1 MVGVHVE
8 HVDAIGALERGE
20 ADGFAINERDEGQ
33 FAREF
38 LAEGGYIVGERH
50 PRGALAVAVIIL
62 GENFDAGAK
71 NLGERARVGGQIGT
85 QGGGAHR
92 FTSHVVVPSLLSL
105 SWTPMASNSSRMRSD
120 SAQFFA
126 ARAARRAVMR
136 D

>member
-1 MVGVHVE
+1 MTLAASTLASTPE
-8 HVDAIGALERGE
+8 IDALIAANAPIAIGVS
-20 ADGFAINERDEGQ
+20 
-33 FAREF
+33 
-38 LAEGGYIVGERH
+38 GGKDSS
-50 PRGALAVAVIIL
+50 ALAVAVIIL